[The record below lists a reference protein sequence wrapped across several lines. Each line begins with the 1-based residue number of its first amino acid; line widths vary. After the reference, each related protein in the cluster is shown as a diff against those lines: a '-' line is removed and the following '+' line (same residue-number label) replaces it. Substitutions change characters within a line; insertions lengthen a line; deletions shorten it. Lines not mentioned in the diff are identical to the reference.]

1 MLKDHY
7 KTLGVSQGA
16 TPYDIKKSYRRLVLQ
31 FHPDKNPGD
40 KSAELK
46 FKEVQEAYEV
56 LSHTTKRSDYDFQY
70 RKQFKTQTLLT
81 PEALY
86 NLAKQVHISVASL
99 DKDYINQQIVYKRLY
114 EVLNQRNVSFLV
126 ANGNKQI
133 NFGII
138 DESILSMKNLSFS
151 FAEAFSLQLVQLA
164 EGNEEKLKEIR
175 HWLKQKKIQ
184 NYFES
189 YKAAAVMITVVLLF
203 IVAVVM
209 NENMIKKSSIDKG
222 NAATKNSKVNVTP
235 AGSKNADPE
244 AWATTNYHTG
254 DIPGCSIF
262 MPRYDFDLNNSLH
275 ISVGNQYD
283 AVIKLVNQVTKKSI
297 RYIYIKKGSSFE
309 IRNIPQGKYFLKTA
323 YGNNWMEKKTGS
335 GCVGAFADNA
345 VYIESSEI
353 LDFSL
358 TYTANG
364 YRSPSYTLMLDI
376 LQTDQTIQGKSHV
389 SAETFNE
396 EK

>member
-7 KTLGVSQGA
+7 KTLEVKTDA

-31 FHPDKNPGD
+31 FHPDKNPND

-56 LSHTTKRSDYDFQY
+56 LSDTTKRSDYDFQY
-70 RKQFKTQTLLT
+70 RRQYKTQTILT
-81 PEALY
+81 PEAIY
-86 NLAKQVHISVASL
+86 NLAKQVRNSVSSL

-114 EVLNQRNVSFLV
+114 EVLNQRNVSFLL
-126 ANGNKQI
+126 ANGNKVI
-133 NFGII
+133 NLGII
-138 DESILSMKNLSFS
+138 DESIHAMKNLSFS

-189 YKAAAVMITVVLLF
+189 YKAAGIMITVVLLF

-209 NENMIKKSSIDKG
+209 NENMIKNSSTGKG
-222 NAATKNSKVNVTP
+222 NAATKYSKVNITP
-235 AGSKNADPE
+235 TGAKDANNTGWTITDYN
-244 AWATTNYHTG
+244 TG
-254 DIPGCSIF
+254 DIPGCSAF
-262 MPRYDFDLNNSLH
+262 VPRYDFDLNNSLH
-275 ISVGNQYD
+275 ISVGNQFD
-283 AVIKLVNQVTKKSI
+283 AVIKLVNQSTQKCI
-297 RYIYIKKGSSFE
+297 RYIYMKSGSTFE
-309 IRNIPQGKYFLKTA
+309 IRNIPQGKYYLKTA
-323 YGNNWMEKKTGS
+323 YGNNWMEKKTGENCFGVFS
-335 GCVGAFADNA
+335 DNP
-345 VYIESSEI
+345 VYIDNREI
-353 LDFSL
+353 LDFGL

-364 YRSPSYTLMLDI
+364 YRTPSYTLILDI
-376 LQTDQTIQGKSHV
+376 LQTNLTGPGRSQV
-389 SAETFNE
+389 SAEAFNE